1 MNPLQIGIMAD
12 EGVDTIS
19 AYTLTYPDEAVGIV
33 RQEIEMI
40 ILYQSDLKSLTLL
53 MRSFKFSLDNKR
65 EIFSV
70 ACGI

>member
-33 RQEIEMI
+33 RQETEMI
-40 ILYQSDLKSLTLL
+40 ILYLNNL
-53 MRSFKFSLDNKR
+53 
-65 EIFSV
+65 
-70 ACGI
+70 

>member
-33 RQEIEMI
+33 RQETEMI
-40 ILYQSDLKSLTLL
+40 ILYPNNLLPISLLKISHLSDL
-53 MRSFKFSLDNKR
+53 
-65 EIFSV
+65 
-70 ACGI
+70 

>member
-33 RQEIEMI
+33 RQEIEMSKPWNRI
-40 ILYQSDLKSLTLL
+40 PDLEG
-53 MRSFKFSLDNKR
+53 R
-65 EIFSV
+65 
-70 ACGI
+70 